1 MKILVLHGPNLN
13 LFGRREPHIYGTTTL
28 AEINAKL
35 TALAGQ
41 LGVELETL
49 QSNHEGVLVDK
60 LHDGIDLLDG
70 ALLNPAGLTQHG
82 VALHDA
88 IKAMPFPVLEIHMS
102 NIAAREVWRDGVH
115 RVAGGEGH
123 DPGIGMALL
132 HRRPVGARRSGA
144 RGQGTSDARPDAD
157 RELGDGARMTM
168 TDVSPRVRQ
177 AIDGLLIA
185 ACLALTTV
193 GAARA
198 QDDGATSQSSAP
210 RTAEGDY
217 VGPREVVELDGRL
230 IFSAYNPRHGL
241 ELWRADPATGSASL
255 AADIRPAGAAPGRAG

>member
-35 TALAGQ
+35 AALAGQ

-88 IKAMPFPVLEIHMS
+88 IKAMPFPVLEIHMT
-102 NIAAREVWRDGVH
+102 NIATREPWRDH
-115 RVAGGEGH
+115 S
-123 DPGIGMALL
+123 I
-132 HRRPVGARRSGA
+132 
-144 RGQGTSDARPDAD
+144 
-157 RELGDGARMTM
+157 
-168 TDVSPRVRQ
+168 
-177 AIDGLLIA
+177 I
-185 ACLALTTV
+185 
-193 GAARA
+193 
-198 QDDGATSQSSAP
+198 SSAVLATIQGLGW
-210 RTAEGDY
+210 RSYTTGLHALIDL
-217 VGPREVVELDGRL
+217 VEDRKK
-230 IFSAYNPRHGL
+230 
-241 ELWRADPATGSASL
+241 AS
-255 AADIRPAGAAPGRAG
+255 